1 VGRAGGTRVSELLT
15 IEEVATILN
24 VSPDTVTRRFAKV
37 KGVIDLGS
45 PETPKRRRYR
55 VLRIPKTVVEKYLL
69 ARGGP
74 VEIES
79 PARPTKTSKQK
90 VLNTPPSEDEIVRQL
105 AGITKQRGAEA
116 QKTLDRIAERARLLK
131 FVPEDRWSEVVWFDE
146 EDDEGV

>member
-1 VGRAGGTRVSELLT
+1 MSELLT

-55 VLRIPKTVVEKYLL
+55 VLRIPKTVVEKFLL

-74 VEIES
+74 VEIKTPTRPQKTEES
-79 PARPTKTSKQK
+79 KMKPT
-90 VLNTPPSEDEIVRQL
+90 LGEDEIVRQL
-105 AGITKQRGAEA
+105 ARMMNQRGAKA
-116 QKTLDRIAERARLLK
+116 QKTLDKITERIRLMK
-131 FVPEDRWSEVVWFDE
+131 SVPESHWEVMVWFDREGEWDRDGSE
-146 EDDEGV
+146 EDS